1 MGFSL
6 HSLPQQEVSKASFG
20 LDCKGYVLG
29 HHESNATDRPM
40 PVDEGLLG
48 LLDRS
53 CCILDLSCWTGIA
66 AEDAQQECQPKSQ
79 ALPFS
84 DLLIQALQAVANSSR
99 RQSKAEATWTEP
111 EPEPTVVCVQ
121 APHGIV
127 KEVGPRQEYSTP
139 ITRALPFPAE
149 AGSTKKSLLV
159 HGLHAQMKDKAVAP
173 NPYVV
178 LGIQVGAAE
187 EDVKK
192 AYRTLALQCHPDK
205 RPPEERQVAE
215 ELFKDVRQAYDI
227 LRDPEKRSEFDAVA
241 SRRPRSCQRFPS
253 GLAASILRR
262 HSRRPR
268 SACTPDFDFSG
279 WTSKTTH
286 LEKEKEKS
294 GVHPGQ
300 AVPFVPPAFADHIWF
315 ARGSAS
321 VGRAYKGQEVE
332 ELASDRPDSYK
343 NKCLPKVANLL
354 LCCQLFS
361 RQNALSAA
369 ATWLRGNPRGTCLL
383 EVRGCS
389 ARGEVPWRQQESL
402 AKARCEKTMTFL
414 TKQLDVPSDRLR
426 WVSQI
431 REDFQGVELIGMRR
445 LCVDGGFLNDGSL
458 LLGDETTIPVITRY
472 LLADAT
478 DDRMLFFEVTYTEDF
493 QALASRRKAALLAAL
508 GGPSRLKKR
517 VSAGTRAGLS
527 DEVLFYTFERFPR
540 IDSLDP
546 LAFSREKN

>member
-1 MGFSL
+1 
-6 HSLPQQEVSKASFG
+6 
-20 LDCKGYVLG
+20 
-29 HHESNATDRPM
+29 
-40 PVDEGLLG
+40 
-48 LLDRS
+48 
-53 CCILDLSCWTGIA
+53 
-66 AEDAQQECQPKSQ
+66 
-79 ALPFS
+79 
-84 DLLIQALQAVANSSR
+84 
-99 RQSKAEATWTEP
+99 
-111 EPEPTVVCVQ
+111 
-121 APHGIV
+121 
-127 KEVGPRQEYSTP
+127 
-139 ITRALPFPAE
+139 
-149 AGSTKKSLLV
+149 
-159 HGLHAQMKDKAVAP
+159 MKDKAVAP

-227 LRDPEKRSEFDAVA
+227 LRDPEKRSEFDAVQ
-241 SRRPRSCQRFPS
+241 RRPRSCQRFPS

-300 AVPFVPPAFADHIWF
+300 GVPFVPPAFADHIWF

-332 ELASDRPDSYK
+332 ELASD
-343 NKCLPKVANLL
+343 
-354 LCCQLFS
+354 

-431 REDFQGVELIGMRR
+431 RDDFQGVELIGMRR

-527 DEVLFYTFERFPR
+527 DEVLFYTFERFP
-540 IDSLDP
+540 
-546 LAFSREKN
+546 